1 MDKKIHKSMKINN
14 FMFYLVHEYVIHLVQ
29 TSKSFSELTTLI
41 EGKKGNLNISG
52 TRLIIKNKKWP
63 QVATGLSALNDWLF
77 VIRTTY
83 QNGRFPK
90 ISRAEI

>member
-1 MDKKIHKSMKINN
+1 MNKKIHKSMKINN

-52 TRLIIKNKKWP
+52 TNHQKQKMAAGGHR
-63 QVATGLSALNDWLF
+63 S
-77 VIRTTY
+77 
-83 QNGRFPK
+83 
-90 ISRAEI
+90 